1 MENNYMKNVMEVIE
15 KEVQKR
21 IASITRKYEELTEK
35 YNKLVDKYNKLDR
48 KYHAMCSRN
57 GGLTACNNKLR
68 RQMEE
73 KDSKIAELK
82 DQLTKANVNQTEAK
96 ANTTK
101 IQNLEKEISRLHN
114 HIKQVKEQ
122 RDFMYSEYEKEIAN
136 LKEQSKNSAKELNKD
151 VAYYYY
157 PTEASDISFATKKLM
172 LDCKKLGI
180 KNIDGKNFMDREIR
194 TFLEYSDRFELF
206 SKEDAIK
213 IINNL
218 GVR

>member
-1 MENNYMKNVMEVIE
+1 MMEDNIMKMLKEMVE
-15 KEVQKR
+15 KEVERRLAPQ
-21 IASITRKYEELTEK
+21 
-35 YNKLVDKYNKLDR
+35 NK

-57 GGLTACNNKLR
+57 GGLTAKNNRLKREL
-68 RQMEE
+68 EE
-73 KDSKIAELK
+73 KDSKIAELEK
-82 DQLTKANVNQTEAK
+82 QVDEADSMIYSIKNQ
-96 ANTTK
+96 
-101 IQNLEKEISRLHN
+101 LEKVKGNQAEIDRLHN

>member
-1 MENNYMKNVMEVIE
+1 MKNYGFDSLVERLI
-15 KEVQKR
+15 KEAVAPYK
-21 IASITRKYEELTEK
+21 K
-35 YNKLVDKYNKLDR
+35 KLQSMYGQ
-48 KYHAMCSRN
+48 N
-57 GGLTACNNKLR
+57 GGLTAKNNRLKREL
-68 RQMEE
+68 EE
-73 KDSKIAELK
+73 KDSEIAELEK
-82 DQLTKANVNQTEAK
+82 KIDEADSMIHSIKNQIEGVKGNQA
-96 ANTTK
+96 
-101 IQNLEKEISRLHN
+101 EIDRLHN

-122 RDFMYSEYEKEIAN
+122 RDFMYSEYEREIVN
-136 LKEQSKNSAKELNKD
+136 LKEQLKNSAKELNKD

-180 KNIDGKNFMDREIR
+180 KNINGKNFMDREIR